1 MYRPRIVDHE
11 LTGLLESIGAVVI
24 EGPKASGK
32 TETARQVAAS
42 EVRLDVDP
50 SALQA
55 ASIDPSLLLGS
66 SPPPYGTTCAAPSTT
81 EGPQANSS

>member
-1 MYRPRIVDHE
+1 MYRPRIVDRE
-11 LTGLLESIGAVVI
+11 LTELLASMGGVVI

-32 TETARQVAAS
+32 TETARQIAAS

-55 ASIDPSLLLGS
+55 ASVDPSLLLG
-66 SPPPYGTTCAAPSTT
+66 GTVPRLLDEWQLAPTLF
-81 EGPQANSS
+81 N